1 MMRSMMVSVGLCCGV
16 LLAVA
21 GCSGSEVRPIP
32 QRLVKMGYQQQP
44 PVEVVHNYSVEGW
57 HGLDDRH
64 IIIETGTTTDY
75 LVTLA
80 EDCTGLH
87 AAETIGFSS
96 TNSDLTLSNDLI
108 IHQIS
113 ANFRCPLQSINP
125 LKRGG

>member
-1 MMRSMMVSVGLCCGV
+1 MRSMIVSVGLCCGV

-75 LVTLA
+75 L
-80 EDCTGLH
+80 
-87 AAETIGFSS
+87 SS
-96 TNSDLTLSNDLI
+96 PWPRTAPACMRPRP
-108 IHQIS
+108 S
-113 ANFRCPLQSINP
+113 ASPRPTAT
-125 LKRGG
+125 